1 MEVVRSLFE
10 SCCETLPQRC
20 ASRAEWRAFVTRLA
34 AADGRLGD
42 SELRALERVWDRT
55 GGRAFGGGPEAG
67 GGDERGLTFDEFVQV
82 LVDDAASG
90 RFGQRA
96 RAGPAAETERSGLS
110 QALSPAVDKLD
121 ASLGR
126 VHQQLNSLGTLCREW
141 ALDGPHLSQVLEV
154 TRLLQAEQRRA
165 APRVSALV
173 ARVEAAYLGSGGSG
187 GADAVARSA
196 AAFQLSRAADVER
209 VCAATSVRGALAVVD
224 EKGNRLSKP
233 MRLTDRLGVAV
244 RGGASSSSSSS
255 SSSSLS
261 SKGAGAFGT
270 TGAHSGAGAS
280 GIELTLGQTRD
291 GELVAVVALNGAGA
305 SDQDIAFASCSHA
318 ALRELILSRH
328 VPKWM
333 GHSRSGE
340 LFFEHLVGAV
350 SVEQLLHKHGV
361 LVEPQPLLQSIA
373 AQACEAL
380 ADVLEQSTFEL
391 ISPISAR
398 NLFLVND
405 GARVVLGRL
414 EWGDRPEFLGA
425 LDSHDLAAARAA
437 QAALARWHRARESRL
452 LGDLGRVLRALVGLP
467 PKAET
472 QSHLAASGLRPQ
484 QEASPTD
491 GRTQWV
497 FSRAQC
503 SGGLRIAEGD
513 RFRLALPSSAPGKV
527 WRCAKIADAGPG
539 AFPSTDAAGLG
550 QAHQQAHQQATRST
564 VLQLEAPATLEFAA
578 RRPGLCRVLLREAEW
593 WQAESDTPATT
604 AVQLQQRAEDDGA
617 AALHGASMLC
627 RVNVTA
633 KGEAAA
639 AERAACS
646 PALLALVATCCS
658 ANNEKAAPGLTLRA
672 LQRKYDMLRLD
683 VIDEQRV
690 MDDLA
695 AWTGT

>member
-20 ASRAEWRAFVTRLA
+20 ASRAEWHAFVTRLA
-34 AADGRLGD
+34 AADSRLGET
-42 SELRALERVWDRT
+42 ELRVLERVWDRT
-55 GGRAFGGGPEAG
+55 GGRALGGGPET
-67 GGDERGLTFDEFVQV
+67 GGDERGLLFDEFVQV

-90 RFGQRA
+90 RLGPRV
-96 RAGPAAETERSGLS
+96 RAGLAAETERAGLS

-126 VHQQLNSLGTLCREW
+126 VHQQLDSLGTLCREW

-173 ARVEAAYLGSGGSG
+173 ARIEAAYLGSGGSG

-209 VCAATSVRGALAVVD
+209 VCSATSVRGALAMVD

-233 MRLTDRLGVAV
+233 MRLSDRLGVAV
-244 RGGASSSSSSS
+244 RGGASSSSSQSS
-255 SSSSLS
+255 FSASSLLS
-261 SKGAGAFGT
+261 SKAAGAVT
-270 TGAHSGAGAS
+270 SGL
-280 GIELTLGQTRD
+280 ELTLGQTRD
-291 GELVAVVALNGAGA
+291 GELVAVVALNGSGV
-305 SDQDIAFASCSHA
+305 SDQEIAFASCSHA

-391 ISPISAR
+391 LAPISAH

-425 LDSHDLAAARAA
+425 LDSHDLATARAA

-467 PKAET
+467 PAAET

-491 GRTQWV
+491 GHKQWV

-503 SGGLRIAEGD
+503 SGGLRVAEGD
-513 RFRLALPSSAPGKV
+513 RFRLALPPSAPGKV
-527 WRCAKIADAGPG
+527 WRCAKIADTGAA
-539 AFPSTDAAGLG
+539 AFPSTDAAGQG
-550 QAHQQAHQQATRST
+550 QGKGQPHQLATRST
-564 VLQLEAPATLEFAA
+564 ILQLEAPATLEFLA

-593 WQAESDTPATT
+593 WQAESDTPAAT
-604 AVQLQQRAEDDGA
+604 AAQLQQRTDDDGA

-627 RVNVTA
+627 RINVTA
-633 KGEAAA
+633 KGETAA

-646 PALLALVATCCS
+646 PALLALIATCCS
-658 ANNEKAAPGLTLRA
+658 VHHDKAASGLTLRA
-672 LQRKYDMLRLD
+672 LQRKYDLLRLD

-695 AWTGT
+695 AWTGK